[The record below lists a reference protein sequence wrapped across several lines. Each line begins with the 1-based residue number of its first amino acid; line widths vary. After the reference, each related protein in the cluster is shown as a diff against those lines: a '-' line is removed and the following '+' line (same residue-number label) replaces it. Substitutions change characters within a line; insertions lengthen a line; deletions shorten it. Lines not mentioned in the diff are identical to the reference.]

1 MFKAVDG
8 NGFPGLNQT
17 GMMSKAFINALS
29 TLQHD
34 SQRRY
39 RISKMLDFLDL
50 WHYRSGFHHQHK
62 IRLAS
67 VRFCMSCVKK
77 IITPEIIS
85 NNSKILFLVNSKSHI
100 LHLHIFVYFY
110 GQASQGETPHAIR
123 YTMCFILNNT
133 GSQKV
138 IGTAQLIRLE
148 SMEDSAKRRQRGSGS
163 TSGSHLTLLVEI
175 VCWNIQQTTAARG
188 QDSRRSRRS
197 TQRSADNREKWDRRP
212 LPWRQKSSLRWT
224 AISTMSTK
232 PEKGLNQFKSNRNKK
247 SLDDQF

>member
-1 MFKAVDG
+1 
-8 NGFPGLNQT
+8 
-17 GMMSKAFINALS
+17 
-29 TLQHD
+29 
-34 SQRRY
+34 
-39 RISKMLDFLDL
+39 
-50 WHYRSGFHHQHK
+50 
-62 IRLAS
+62 
-67 VRFCMSCVKK
+67 
-77 IITPEIIS
+77 
-85 NNSKILFLVNSKSHI
+85 
-100 LHLHIFVYFY
+100 
-110 GQASQGETPHAIR
+110 
-123 YTMCFILNNT
+123 MCFILNNT
-133 GSQKV
+133 GRQKV

-163 TSGSHLTLLVEI
+163 GSGSSSGSGSHLTLLVEI

-247 SLDDQF
+247 VWMINSKMIKYNELFLVFTNDKCF